1 MKPEEFGLTVEVEII
16 TPDMA
21 DTYLQ
26 NNAHHR
32 KVKQKK
38 VDQYVKDLQEG
49 DWHLN
54 GKTITFDKNGRL
66 LGGQHRL
73 NAVVQSGKS
82 LTTLVVRGLDPELV
96 ETNPENNVIIHE

>member
-21 DTYLQ
+21 DSYLQ
-26 NNAHHR
+26 HNAHHR

-38 VDQYVKDLQEG
+38 VDQYVRDLQEG

-54 GKTITFDKNGRL
+54 GKTITFDSNGRL

-73 NAVVQSGKS
+73 HAVRKSGIPM
-82 LTTLVVRGLDPELV
+82 TTLVVRGLDPEII
-96 ETNPENNVIIHE
+96 ETNLDNNVIITE

>member
-1 MKPEEFGLTVEVEII
+1 MQPSDFGLTVEVEVI

-21 DTYLQ
+21 EMYLQ

-38 VDQYVKDLQEG
+38 VDQYVQDLQTG
-49 DWHLN
+49 NWKLN
-54 GKTITFDKNGRL
+54 GKTITFDSNGRL

-73 NAVVQSGKS
+73 HAVRKSGIP
-82 LTTLVVRGLDPELV
+82 LTTLVVRGLDPEII
-96 ETNPENNVIIHE
+96 ETNPENNVIITE

>member
-1 MKPEEFGLTVEVEII
+1 MNPQEFGLTVEVEII
-16 TPDMA
+16 TSDMA
-21 DTYLQ
+21 DSYLK

-49 DWHLN
+49 NWRLN
-54 GKTITFDKNGRL
+54 GKTITFDSNGRL

-73 NAVVQSGKS
+73 HAVVKSGLP
-82 LTTLVVRGLDPELV
+82 LTTLVVRGLDPEII
-96 ETNPENNVIIHE
+96 ETNPENNVIITE